1 MKFAGVRIALVG
13 PLPPPAGGM
22 ANQTVQ
28 LSRLLEAEGATVQLV
43 PVNIPCWPAWAA
55 NIKGVRAALR
65 LAIYLRYL
73 WRAAGQVDLF
83 HVMANSG
90 KSWHLFAAPA
100 IWIARIRG
108 KGIVVNYRGGEAD
121 RFFSQQRY
129 LVALSLN
136 RADAIIVPSSY
147 LADVFARHGFCAS
160 IVPNIIDVDRFSPA
174 VPAEV
179 QPSTT
184 PLLLVARNLE
194 AIYDN
199 ANALRAFAIIKA
211 ALPQSQLCIAGTG
224 PERAMLEHLARQ
236 LGIDCAVT
244 FAGSIEH
251 AAMAGLYRSAAL
263 VLNPSLVDNM
273 PNSVLEALAC
283 GVPVVSTDVGGIPAL
298 LQHDATALL
307 VAPGD
312 PQAMAQAALALLQ
325 VPARARR
332 IAAAGHAFVQQF
344 GWPQVAPLLLAQYRR
359 VLYQS
364 PGRSRVRNWYPALV
378 SALLF
383 PLHERIKG
391 HASTALRLRM
401 EQSQWQSA
409 QQLRAL
415 QLQRLRT
422 LLAHAAKHVPYYRA
436 LFERIGF
443 DPLNIVTLHD
453 LTRLPLL
460 TKADIR
466 AHCDDFKSDI
476 ASDLARFNTGG
487 SSGEPLVFYIGKQR
501 VSHDVAAKW
510 RATRWWGVDIGDREL
525 VVWGS
530 PIELQ
535 AQDRLR
541 AWRDRLF
548 RTSLWPAFQMSQ
560 ERLDQLL
567 QRMRQSRPSMLF
579 GYPSALS
586 HIARHAKA
594 HSVALN
600 DIGVRVAFVT
610 AERLYDEQRAQI
622 AATFG
627 CPVANGYGGRDAGFI
642 AHECPQGGM
651 HITAEDII
659 VEVVDPQGNPV
670 ADGQPG
676 AIVVTHLATGDFPF
690 IRYATGDVGILDGA
704 QCSCGRGLPLLKK
717 IEGRSTDFIIAQ
729 DGTVMHGLALIYIL
743 RDLPQVQAFKII
755 QETLQQT
762 RILVVAAPSLDAIL
776 RRTIATRFKA
786 RLGESVTIVIDE
798 VQHIA
803 AEASGKFRYVVSKVA
818 V

>member
-1 MKFAGVRIALVG
+1 MKFDGLRIALVG
-13 PLPPPAGGM
+13 PLPPPSGGM
-22 ANQTVQ
+22 ANQTQQ
-28 LSRLLEAEGATVQLV
+28 LVRLLEAAGARVRLV
-43 PVNIPCWPAWAA
+43 PVNAPYRPAWVA
-55 NIKGVRAALR
+55 NIKGLRAAIR
-65 LAIYLRYL
+65 LAGYLRRL
-73 WRAAGQVDLF
+73 WNVADQVDLF

-90 KSWHLFAAPA
+90 WSWHLFAAPA

-108 KGIVVNYRGGEAD
+108 KSVIVNYRGGEAD
-121 RFFSQQRY
+121 DFFCRQKR
-129 LVALSLN
+129 LVGLSLN

-147 LADVFARHGFCAS
+147 LVEVFARHGFSAS
-160 IVPNIIDVDRFSPA
+160 IVPNIIDLDLFSPSA
-174 VPAEV
+174 AER
-179 QPSTT
+179 QAASA
-184 PLLLVARNLE
+184 PLLLVTRNLE

-199 ANALRAFAIIKA
+199 AGALHAFALVKA
-211 ALPQSQLCIAGTG
+211 VLPQARLCIAGSG
-224 PERAMLEHLARQ
+224 PELPRLEHLAAK
-236 LGIDCAVT
+236 LGVRAAVT
-244 FAGSIEH
+244 FAGRIEH
-251 AAMAGLYRSAAL
+251 AAMAELYRSAAL
-263 VLNPSLVDNM
+263 VLNPSLADNM

-298 LQHDATALL
+298 LQHDVTALL

-325 VPARARR
+325 APASAHG

-359 VLYQS
+359 VLRQ
-364 PGRSRVRNWYPALV
+364 PTRRDRSSNWYSALV
-378 SALLF
+378 STLLF

-391 HASTALRLRM
+391 HSSAALRQRM
-401 EQSQWQSA
+401 EQSQWHGP
-409 QQLRAL
+409 QQLRAM
-415 QLQRLRT
+415 QLERLRA
-422 LLAHAAKHVPYYRA
+422 LLLHAGAHVPYYRA
-436 LFERIGF
+436 LFERLVF
-443 DPLNIVTLHD
+443 DPSAIRTLHE
-453 LTRLPLL
+453 LARLPLL

-466 AHCDDFKSDI
+466 AHCEDFKSDL
-476 ASDLARFNTGG
+476 ARDLARFNTGG

-541 AWRDRLF
+541 AWRDALF

-567 QRMRQSRPSMLF
+567 QRLRKMKPSMLF

-594 HSVALN
+594 RHVALD
-600 DIGVRVAFVT
+600 DIGLRVAFVT
-610 AERLYDEQRAQI
+610 AERLYDEQRTQI
-622 AATFG
+622 GAAFG

-659 VEVVDPQGNPV
+659 VEVVDAQGLPV

-676 AIVVTHLATGDFPF
+676 AIVITHLATGDFPF
-690 IRYATGDVGILDGA
+690 IRYVTGDVGVLDSA
-704 QCSCGRGLPLLKK
+704 PCTCGRGLPLLKQ
-717 IEGRSTDFIIAQ
+717 IEGRSTDFVVAQ

-743 RDLPQVQAFKII
+743 RDLPQIQAFKII

-762 RILVVAAPSLDAIL
+762 RLLIVACPALGAAL
-776 RRTIATRFKA
+776 RETIAERFKA
-786 RLGESVTIVIDE
+786 RLGASVNIVIDE
-798 VQHIA
+798 VQAIPP
-803 AEASGKFRYVVSKVA
+803 EASGKFRYVVSKVA
-818 V
+818 A